1 MKDLPAREKFDL
13 AAMVSQYLVIAST
26 LDKASAPED
35 YDQANELSLELAM
48 LLPAPIYRA
57 MVQAAAQPDGKV
69 NQATVATM
77 VRKALFASDD
87 AADLQPEHIA
97 IHMPGA
103 AVVRPKTK
111 AH

>member
-1 MKDLPAREKFDL
+1 
-13 AAMVSQYLVIAST
+13 
-26 LDKASAPED
+26 
-35 YDQANELSLELAM
+35 
-48 LLPAPIYRA
+48 
-57 MVQAAAQPDGKV
+57 
-69 NQATVATM
+69 